1 MTESEY
7 SMNYHSDAST
17 ASNILSAVAS
27 LGRGTPICLVVASN
41 AYAELLDN
49 WLWHMDALGIRRI
62 VVVTMDEA
70 LSQRLQG
77 TDLTVAQA
85 AFDGSEGD
93 FWLQRAKIWSLLADA
108 GVEFIH
114 SDIDAVW
121 LRDPIPGYNGNDFDI
136 LVSQGTLH
144 PEDTLAA
151 WGFVVC
157 TGFFWA
163 RPTAPSKK
171 LLEALVTPSTNIL
184 NSDDQA
190 YLNRWLAEIGI
201 EWQTHSKESYD
212 LSYKNKIFRAYREP
226 ISGICESIGLKITL
240 LPHHLFP
247 RLQPGATNAIVRH
260 VLRNGDA
267 SRRLEMMRAAGCW
280 QLDEYPTGFLIP
292 K

>member
-1 MTESEY
+1 MG
-7 SMNYHSDAST
+7 A
-17 ASNILSAVAS
+17 NILPAVAS
-27 LGRGTPICLVVASN
+27 LGKGTPICLVVASN

-49 WLWHMDALGIRRI
+49 WLLHMDALDICRI

-77 TDLTVAQA
+77 TELTVVQA
-85 AFDGSEGD
+85 TFDGSEGD
-93 FWLQRAKIWSLLADA
+93 FWLQRAKIWLLLADA

-121 LRDPIPGYNGNDFDI
+121 LRDPIPDYTGDDFDI

-144 PEDTLAA
+144 PEDILAV

-163 RPTAPSKK
+163 RPTPQMRI
-171 LLEALVTPSTNIL
+171 LLRALVTPSNNIL

-201 EWQTHSKESYD
+201 EWQTDAKDSYNLICGD
-212 LSYKNKIFRAYREP
+212 KIFRAYRDP
-226 ISGICESIGLKITL
+226 IAGVCKSIDLKITL

-247 RLQPGATNAIVRH
+247 RLQPGAADAIVRH
-260 VLRNGDA
+260 VLRTGDP
-267 SRRLEMMRAAGCW
+267 SQRLERMREAGCW
-280 QLDEYPTGFLIP
+280 QLDKYQTGFMIP